1 MKLKKIMLVII
12 IPMLLEI
19 GIFNFTYMMNKFDK
33 TLDKDIIYNIE
44 EFDKTNWEIKNN
56 ILISNIDPILELDK
70 IDTEVK
76 NIDIMISG
84 AGNLPYIDI
93 FYTKIQ
99 NESFS
104 GDNLDRI
111 TTNISGNFNN
121 KVNITLNK
129 FVSKLRLDLADE
141 QGFELKDITII
152 INPSKIK
159 ISYARLITMWL
170 IYLTAKFLFSLQK
183 NPKYD

>member
-1 MKLKKIMLVII
+1 MKLKKMLLVII
-12 IPMLLEI
+12 IPLLLEI
-19 GIFNFTYMMNKFDK
+19 CVFNFTYMINKLDK
-33 TLDKDIIYNIE
+33 TLDKDIMYSIE
-44 EFDKTNWEIKNN
+44 DLDKTNWKIKND
-56 ILISNIDPILELDK
+56 IFISKIDPILELDK
-70 IDTEVK
+70 IDLEIK
-76 NIDIMISG
+76 NMDIILLG
-84 AGNLPYIDI
+84 KGNLPYIDI

-121 KVNITLNK
+121 KINIKLNK
-129 FVSKLRLDLADE
+129 FVSKLRVDLADE
-141 QGFELKDITII
+141 QGLELKEITII

-159 ISYARLITMWL
+159 ISYARLIAMWL

>member
-1 MKLKKIMLVII
+1 MKLKKMLLVIM
-12 IPMLLEI
+12 IPLLLEI
-19 GIFNFTYMMNKFDK
+19 CVFNFMYMINKFDK
-33 TLDKDIIYNIE
+33 TLDKDIVYDIE
-44 EFDKTNWEIKNN
+44 DFDKTNWEIENN
-56 ILISNIDPILELDK
+56 VLISNIDPILELYK

-84 AGNLPYIDI
+84 VGNLPYIDI

-111 TTNISGNFNN
+111 TTNISGNLNK
-121 KVNITLNK
+121 KVNIKLNK
-129 FVSKLRLDLADE
+129 FISKLRLDLADE
-141 QGFELKDITII
+141 KGLELKDITII
-152 INPSKIK
+152 INPSKLRIN
-159 ISYARLITMWL
+159 YARLIAMWL
-170 IYLTAKFLFSLQK
+170 IYLTSKFLFSLQK